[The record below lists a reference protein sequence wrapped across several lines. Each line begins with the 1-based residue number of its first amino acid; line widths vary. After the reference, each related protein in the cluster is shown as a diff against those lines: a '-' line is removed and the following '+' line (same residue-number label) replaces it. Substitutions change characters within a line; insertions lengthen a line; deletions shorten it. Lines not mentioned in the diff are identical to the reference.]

1 LRPEASTR
9 SNILCLFG
17 QGNLIFIG
25 EKSGDFEKYC
35 LWQPWVWFP
44 PTSRFLLCVCSLLQT
59 PMRCPC
65 VPLCVNLSEPF
76 ALPQGFPSHASAVG
90 PPPPPN
96 VSSSIVYFSSIVRC
110 RLHIV
115 YIFRVRY
122 AVPVRSGVSS
132 CCFSGINDVSYLKRF
147 ASYDGLRISY
157 FRVAPTSVSKRVLV
171 HSLSS
176 P

>member
-90 PPPPPN
+90 PPLLPTFHRLL
-96 VSSSIVYFSSIVRC
+96 SIS
-110 RLHIV
+110 RLLCVADFISCTFFV
-115 YIFRVRY
+115 FAMPFPY
-122 AVPVRSGVSS
+122 VPVFQVVV
-132 CCFSGINDVSYLKRF
+132 FPV
-147 ASYDGLRISY
+147 
-157 FRVAPTSVSKRVLV
+157 
-171 HSLSS
+171 
-176 P
+176 